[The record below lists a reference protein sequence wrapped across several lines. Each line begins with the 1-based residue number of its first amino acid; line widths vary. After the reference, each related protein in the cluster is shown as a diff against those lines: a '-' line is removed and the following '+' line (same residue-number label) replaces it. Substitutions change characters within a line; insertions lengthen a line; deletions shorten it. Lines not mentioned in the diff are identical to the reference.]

1 MQETNCPITNI
12 TFIPGSETFPDP
24 AEITEVDDAIESDD
38 SNKDDLLNPDN
49 DWKEY

>member
-24 AEITEVDDAIESDD
+24 AVIEVDDEKESDD
-38 SNKDDLLNPDN
+38 SNIDDPLNPDN